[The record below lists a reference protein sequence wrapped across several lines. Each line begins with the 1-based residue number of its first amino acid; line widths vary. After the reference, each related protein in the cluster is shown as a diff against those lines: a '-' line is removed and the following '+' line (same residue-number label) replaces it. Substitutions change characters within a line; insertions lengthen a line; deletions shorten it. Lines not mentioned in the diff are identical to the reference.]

1 MLIHELPQ
9 QPPLS
14 IGGAENGHTMKLFNI
29 MYFLQKNDIMLHFTL
44 SESSD
49 ITGYQCLLSCLPSG
63 HAVCKDCH
71 PKLENLMEGNKH
83 HAFLLRLEMSA

>member
-29 MYFLQKNDIMLHFTL
+29 MYFLQKDDIMPHFTL
-44 SESSD
+44 TMKD
-49 ITGYQCLLSCLPSG
+49 ISPVHVKT
-63 HAVCKDCH
+63 
-71 PKLENLMEGNKH
+71 
-83 HAFLLRLEMSA
+83 

>member
-29 MYFLQKNDIMLHFTL
+29 MYFLQKDDIMPHFTL
-44 SESSD
+44 TMKLKILTKVSKD
-49 ITGYQCLLSCLPSG
+49 KTLLKIS
-63 HAVCKDCH
+63 
-71 PKLENLMEGNKH
+71 
-83 HAFLLRLEMSA
+83 AFIKKTVTFT